1 MSLTQDNIYLMWNR
15 TPIIEPYGCAYS
27 AGRSESQEDG
37 LMSGV
42 SRRRFLEQSLFA
54 AAAGMAAGIHEEARA
69 AEPRARR
76 VAANDKI
83 HIAVIGFHGRGMNHI
98 DDYARQPG
106 VEIVALCDA
115 DNNVLQRGLAAVEKK
130 GAPRPKGYQD
140 IRKLLDDS
148 GIDAVS
154 IATPNHWHSLA
165 GIWAMQHGK
174 DVYVEKPVSHNVH
187 EGRVLVDVSRKTDK
201 ICQAGTQSRS
211 HKACKDAMEY
221 IQSGKIGKVTL
232 SRGLCYKPRKSIG
245 KVAADRPAPE
255 GVDYNLWLGPAP
267 QKPVHRQQFH
277 YDWHWFWDYGS
288 GDLGNQGIHQM
299 DIARWAL
306 NRNTLPNSVMSLGG
320 RFGYEDDGET
330 PNTELSFF
338 DYGDAQLIFEVRGLK
353 TGPYKGAD
361 IGNIVYG
368 SEGYVVFT
376 ANYGKAAAFD
386 NSGNKPV
393 EFVGGGDH
401 FGNFLDAVRSRKR
414 EQQNGEILE
423 GHLSSAMC
431 HLGNISYRLGS
442 PQPFN
447 PKTKAFGDN
456 KEAYETLG
464 RMEEHLAANDIKLE
478 ETKYMLGPTLKIDPH
493 HETFGHNAKA
503 NLLLTRDY
511 RPGFEVPSK
520 A

>member
-1 MSLTQDNIYLMWNR
+1 
-15 TPIIEPYGCAYS
+15 
-27 AGRSESQEDG
+27 
-37 LMSGV
+37 MSGL
-42 SRRRFLEQSLFA
+42 SRRRFLEQSLLA
-54 AAAGMAAGIHEEARA
+54 AAAGMVSIGVTEEARS
-69 AEPRARR
+69 EPRRR
-76 VAANDKI
+76 VAPNDKI
-83 HIAVIGFHGRGMNHI
+83 HIAVIGFNGRGMNHI
-98 DDYARQPG
+98 DEYVKRPD
-106 VEIVALCDA
+106 VEIVALCDV
-115 DNNVLQRGLAAVEKK
+115 DNRVLERGIAAVDKK
-130 GAPRPKGYQD
+130 GGGKPKGYQD
-140 IRKLLDDS
+140 IRKLLEDKS
-148 GIDAVS
+148 IDAVS

-187 EGRVLVDVSRKTDK
+187 EGRVLVEVSRKTDK

-211 HKACKDAMEY
+211 HKACKEAMEY
-221 IQSGKIGKVTL
+221 IHSGKIGKVTL
-232 SRGLCYKPRKSIG
+232 SRGLCYKRRESIG
-245 KVAADRPAPE
+245 KVAADQPVPE
-255 GVDYNLWLGPAP
+255 GVDYDVWLGPAP
-267 QKPVHRQQFH
+267 QKPVHRQRFH
-277 YDWHWFWDYGS
+277 YDWHWFWDYGC

-306 NRNTLPNSVMSLGG
+306 NRDTLPNSVMSVGG

-353 TGPYKGAD
+353 TDPYKGAD

-386 NSGNKPV
+386 NAGTKLV
-393 EFVGGGDH
+393 EFAGGGDH

-414 EQQNGEILE
+414 EQQNAEILE
-423 GHLSSAMC
+423 GHLSSALC

-456 KEAYETLG
+456 KEAYETFG
-464 RMEEHLAANDIKLE
+464 RMEEHLAANNVKLE
-478 ETKYMLGPTLKIDPH
+478 ETKYMLGPTLKLDPQ
-493 HETFGHNAKA
+493 HETFAHNAKA
-503 NLLLTRDY
+503 NALLTREY
-511 RPGFEVPSK
+511 RSGFVVK
-520 A
+520 G

>member
-1 MSLTQDNIYLMWNR
+1 MAKQDNAA
-15 TPIIEPYGCAYS
+15 CAVNWS
-27 AGRSESQEDG
+27 NHGTAGSRAKRRPFSSQEDE
-37 LMSGV
+37 LMSGI
-42 SRRRFLEQSLFA
+42 SRRRFLEQSLAA
-54 AAAGMAAGIHEEARA
+54 AAAGMAVAGGGEAASA
-69 AEPRARR
+69 AEPMRRR

-83 HIAVIGFHGRGMNHI
+83 HIAVIGFNSRGQNHI
-98 DDYARQPG
+98 DDYLKQPG
-106 VEIVALCDA
+106 VELVALCDA
-115 DNNVLQRGLAAVEKK
+115 DNNVLNRGIASVEKK
-130 GAPRPKGYQD
+130 SGAKPKGYQD
-140 IRKLLDDS
+140 IRKLLEDKS
-148 GIDAVS
+148 IDAVS

-174 DVYVEKPVSHNVH
+174 DVYVEKPVSHNVR
-187 EGRVLVDVSRKTDK
+187 EGRVLVDVARKTGK

-211 HKACKDAMEY
+211 AKACQDAMEY
-221 IQSGKIGKVTL
+221 IRSGKIGKVTL
-232 SRGLCYKPRKSIG
+232 SRGLCYKPRNTIG
-245 KVAADRPAPE
+245 KVDGDRPVPD
-255 GVDYNLWLGPAP
+255 GVDYDLWLGPAP
-267 QKPVHRQQFH
+267 QKPVHRQRFH
-277 YDWHWFWDYGS
+277 YDWHWLWDYGN

-306 NRNTLPNSVMSLGG
+306 HRDALPTSVMSLGG
-320 RFGYEDDGET
+320 RFGYVDDGET

-368 SEGYVVFT
+368 TDGYVVFT

-386 NSGNKPV
+386 NAGNRLV

-414 EQQNGEILE
+414 EQQNAEILD
-423 GHLSSAMC
+423 GHLSSALC
-431 HLGNISYRLGS
+431 HLGNISYRLGR

-447 PKTKAFGDN
+447 PKTKAFGDD

-464 RMEEHLAANDIKLE
+464 RMEEHLAENGVKLE
-478 ETKYMLGPTLKIDPH
+478 ETRYMLGPTLKIDPR
-493 HETFGHNAKA
+493 HETFNHNSKA
-503 NLLLTRDY
+503 NEMLTREY
-511 RPGFEVPSK
+511 RSGFVVPSK

>member
-1 MSLTQDNIYLMWNR
+1 
-15 TPIIEPYGCAYS
+15 
-27 AGRSESQEDG
+27 
-37 LMSGV
+37 MSGI
-42 SRRRFLEQSLFA
+42 SRRRFLEQSLLA
-54 AAAGMAAGIHEEARA
+54 AAAGMAAAGIHEEARA
-69 AEPRARR
+69 SEPRGRR
-76 VAANDKI
+76 TAANDKI
-83 HIAVIGFHGRGMNHI
+83 HIAVIGFNSRGMNHI
-98 DDYARQPG
+98 DDYVKRPD

-115 DNNVLQRGLAAVEKK
+115 DSKVLDRGLAHVEKIGGTK
-130 GAPRPKGYQD
+130 PRGYQD
-140 IRKLLDDS
+140 IRKLLEDKS
-148 GIDAVS
+148 IDAVS

-174 DVYVEKPVSHNVH
+174 DVYVEKPVSHNVR
-187 EGRVLVDVSRKTDK
+187 EGRVLVDVARKTNK

-211 HKACKDAMEY
+211 AKACQDAMEY
-221 IQSGKIGKVTL
+221 IRSGKIGKVTL
-232 SRGLCYKPRKSIG
+232 SRGLCYKPRPSIG
-245 KVAADRPAPE
+245 KVAGDQPVPE
-255 GVDYNLWLGPAP
+255 GVDYDVWLGPAP
-267 QKPVHRQQFH
+267 QKPVHRQRFH
-277 YDWHWFWDYGS
+277 YDWHWFWDYGC

-306 NRNTLPNSVMSLGG
+306 NRDVLPNSVMSLGG
-320 RFGYEDDGET
+320 RFGYEDDGQT

-386 NSGNKPV
+386 NAGNRIV
-393 EFVGGGDH
+393 DFAGGGNH
-401 FGNFLDAVRSRKR
+401 FSNFLDAVRSRKR
-414 EQQNGEILE
+414 ESLNAEILD

-464 RMEEHLAANDIKLE
+464 RMEEHLAANGVKLE

-493 HETFGHNAKA
+493 RETFSHNPKA
-503 NLLLTRDY
+503 SELLTREY
-511 RPGFEVPSK
+511 RSGFVVPTK